1 MLTELL
7 RRVSLFRLLRAI
19 DVDLARKIRDECC
32 PHCGGPLRRA
42 SYRRK
47 PRGGPET
54 IPEEYL
60 MRESLCCGREGCR
73 KRTLPPSCLFMGRR
87 VYWGCV
93 ILVVLALRQQRPDG
107 ASAGKLQ
114 RMFAIP
120 RKTLVRWFAY
130 FRDEFPGSAKWQRLR
145 GRVPPSVDN
154 RRLPG
159 SLLECFLEKAVSAQ
173 GALVDCLRFLA

>member
-1 MLTELL
+1 MLTELVQ
-7 RRVSLFRLLRAI
+7 RVSLFRLLCAI
-19 DVDLARKIRDECC
+19 DVDLAWKIREERC

-42 SYRRK
+42 NYRRK

-54 IPEEYL
+54 IPEDYL
-60 MRESLCCGREGCR
+60 LRESLCCGREGCR
-73 KRTLPPSCLFMGRR
+73 KRTLPPSCRFLGRR

-93 ILVVLALRQQRPDG
+93 ILVVLALRQQRVDG

-120 RKTLVRWFAY
+120 RKTLMRWFAY
-130 FRDEFPGSAKWQRLR
+130 FRDEFPVSAKWQRLR

-154 RRLPG
+154 QRLPG
-159 SLLECFLEKAVSAQ
+159 SLLECFLGTAGSVQ

>member
-1 MLTELL
+1 
-7 RRVSLFRLLRAI
+7 
-19 DVDLARKIRDECC
+19 
-32 PHCGGPLRRA
+32 
-42 SYRRK
+42 
-47 PRGGPET
+47 
-54 IPEEYL
+54 
-60 MRESLCCGREGCR
+60 
-73 KRTLPPSCLFMGRR
+73 MGRR

-114 RMFAIP
+114 LMFAIP

-173 GALVDCLRFLA
+173 GALVECLRFLA